1 MLDSF
6 DSFLLRP
13 LIFCC
18 CHLKFTW
25 SQVVSG
31 SWPKRRRRTTLVEQ
45 GSLYYQPKQ
54 CTIIREIPQN
64 YHRSVLFD
72 PPNMGNFMT
81 PVETST
87 YWYCWL
93 YKTQVSLV
101 MTEQTSKKTWSGD
114 IGGGFDVFDSF
125 LAQKQCWCWY
135 GISIQQHIA
144 YNRMLK
150 YTSS

>member
-1 MLDSF
+1 MWCTDTSQTSNAMQRSCSMQSIKLIFVRSHPFLCKKGLKMIQKRLRYINKCCHVLDSF

-54 CTIIREIPQN
+54 CAIIREIPQN
-64 YHRSVLFD
+64 YHGFVLFD

-93 YKTQVSLV
+93 
-101 MTEQTSKKTWSGD
+101 
-114 IGGGFDVFDSF
+114 
-125 LAQKQCWCWY
+125 
-135 GISIQQHIA
+135 
-144 YNRMLK
+144 
-150 YTSS
+150 